1 MNVWV
6 AGWAEHGGVD
16 VAVAAN
22 ALRKVLT
29 PAGFLDPASVQ
40 TWSAPSGRMAAA
52 WASHGPEQTGGTR
65 YAAVEEKRL
74 GLFSGRPIRWVDDH
88 RADGRSVI
96 DPAFYLRPA
105 REWDA
110 DMDGR
115 WISARLD
122 DEASELEV
130 ACDAIGA
137 YPLFRATAP
146 DGTVWFSGN
155 ANVLVTL
162 AGDDTWDVESLA
174 GLLGGGFS
182 LTGQPWWRAV
192 RRVPRGAT
200 LLLRPR
206 EPELERLRM
215 PDDEV
220 VSYFGAGSDPRDAAK
235 ILVASLEGLA
245 DWPGRPNLVPITAGK
260 DSRLVFAAALNAD
273 MGEWQAVTAGRPGV
287 EDVDRAMVVCEAA
300 GIEHHIAA
308 DDPHGIMF
316 TRPARAAQVV
326 ALTGAG
332 TANVADGFG
341 FPLGPR
347 DWIMPLWHSG
357 HGSEVGR
364 AVYGTGIGLDREG
377 VVKQLYRF
385 ITTHRPGRP
394 ELVDERGAAIV
405 RKWFEDFVEEKLAL
419 GARIEDVPDLFFWH
433 ERLSRWAGPS
443 HSVVEWVKDTTAPTW
458 STRLL
463 PHEAGHPVEERALQ
477 MFNMQVLSELAPHL
491 VDVPY
496 EAERPWP
503 ARVSAR
509 ERRVRR
515 AREVIRKVIAE
526 AERRRPRLTQR
537 GGAANTPPAPEAP
550 PEEAIRPPDPFH
562 ETMALVRERALS
574 QPGHA
579 AWEVLDRKR
588 VDTLLQRDP
597 ATLDSMSKTY
607 VWRMATVF
615 LRDGEGS

>member
-16 VAVAAN
+16 AGAAAG
-22 ALRKVLT
+22 ALRELLEA
-29 PAGFLDPASVQ
+29 AGFLDPASVQ
-40 TWSAPSGRMAAA
+40 AWTAPSGRMAAA
-52 WASHGPEQTGGTR
+52 WASHGPEQTGGVR
-65 YAAVEEKRL
+65 YAAVEPKRL
-74 GLFSGRPIRWVDDH
+74 ALFSGRPVRWVDEH
-88 RADGRSVI
+88 RADGQGPI

-105 REWDA
+105 REWDR

-122 DEASELEV
+122 DETGELEV

-137 YPLFRATAP
+137 YPLFRTTAP
-146 DGTVWFSGN
+146 DGTLWFSGN
-155 ANVLVTL
+155 ANVLQAL
-162 AGDDTWDVESLA
+162 SGDDAWDVDSLA
-174 GLLGGGFS
+174 GLLGGGFP
-182 LTGQPWWRAV
+182 LTGQPWWRSV
-192 RRVPRGAT
+192 RRVDRGAT
-200 LLLRPR
+200 LLFRPR
-206 EPELERLRM
+206 DTELQRLRL

-220 VSYFGAGSDPRDAAK
+220 VSYFGAGSDPREAAK

-273 MGEWQAVTAGRPGV
+273 MGEWKATTAGRPGV
-287 EDVDRAMVVCEAA
+287 EDVDRAIVVCEAA
-300 GIEHHIAA
+300 GIEHHIAE

-316 TRPARAAQVV
+316 TRPARAAQVT

-347 DWIMPLWHSG
+347 DWVLPLWHAG

-405 RKWFEDFVEEKLAL
+405 RKWFEDFVDSKLEL

-433 ERLSRWAGPS
+433 ERLGRWAGPS
-443 HSVVEWVKDTTAPTW
+443 HAVVEWVKDTTSPTW

-477 MFNMQVLSELAPHL
+477 MFNMKTLEVLAPQL

-496 EAERPWP
+496 EADRPWP
-503 ARVSAR
+503 ARVSP
-509 ERRVRR
+509 R
-515 AREVIRKVIAE
+515 ARSIARGREIARKAWAE
-526 AERRRPRLTQR
+526 AKRRRPRLPRR
-537 GGAANTPPAPEAP
+537 GPAEPPAAAPEVP
-550 PEEAIRPPDPFH
+550 PEELVRPPDPFH

-574 QPGHA
+574 ENGHA

-588 VDTLLQRDP
+588 VESLLGRDP

-607 VWRMATVF
+607 VWRLATVF
-615 LRDGEGS
+615 LRDGER

>member
-16 VAVAAN
+16 AAAAAG
-22 ALRKVLT
+22 ALREVLE
-29 PAGFLDPASVQ
+29 PAAFLDPSSVQ
-40 TWSAPSGRMAAA
+40 TWTAPSRRLAAA
-52 WASHGPEQTGGTR
+52 WASHGPEQTGGAR
-65 YAAVEEKRL
+65 YAAVEGKRL
-74 GLFSGRPIRWVDDH
+74 GLFSGRPIRWVDEQS
-88 RADGRSVI
+88 ADGRAPI

-105 REWDA
+105 AEWDA

-130 ACDAIGA
+130 ACDALGA
-137 YPLFRATAP
+137 YPLYRAVAP

-155 ANVLVTL
+155 ANVLVKL
-162 AGDDTWDVESLA
+162 AGDDARDVESLA
-174 GLLGGGFS
+174 GLLAGGFP

-192 RRVPRGAT
+192 RRVERGAT
-200 LLLRPR
+200 ITLAAGRG
-206 EPELERLRM
+206 ESQRLRM
-215 PDDEV
+215 PDEEV
-220 VSYFGAGSDPRDAAK
+220 VSYFGAGSDIELGARQ
-235 ILVASLEGLA
+235 LVASLEALA

-273 MGEWQAVTAGRPGV
+273 MGEWQATTAGRPGV
-287 EDVDRAMVVCEAA
+287 EDVDRAIVVCDAA
-300 GIEHHIAA
+300 GVEHHIAE

-347 DWIMPLWHSG
+347 DWVMPLWHSG

-405 RKWFEDFVEEKLAL
+405 RTWFEDFVDAKLEL

-443 HSVVEWVKDTTAPTW
+443 HSVVEWIKDTTAPTW

-463 PHEAGHPVEERALQ
+463 PHQAGHPVEQRALQ
-477 MFNMQVLSELAPHL
+477 MYNMETLTALAPNL

-496 EAERPWP
+496 EADRPWP
-503 ARVSAR
+503 VTQTARAR
-509 ERRVRR
+509 RAARRRV
-515 AREVIRKVIAE
+515 IGRKVIAE
-526 AERRRPRLTQR
+526 ARRRAPKRR
-537 GGAANTPPAPEAP
+537 RAEPPPAPP
-550 PEEAIRPPDPFH
+550 PEEAIRPPDPFGD
-562 ETMALVRERALS
+562 TMALVRERALS
-574 QPGHA
+574 ETGHA

-597 ATLDSMSKTY
+597 ASLDSMSKTY
-607 VWRMATVF
+607 VWRLATVF
-615 LRDGEGS
+615 LRDGERP